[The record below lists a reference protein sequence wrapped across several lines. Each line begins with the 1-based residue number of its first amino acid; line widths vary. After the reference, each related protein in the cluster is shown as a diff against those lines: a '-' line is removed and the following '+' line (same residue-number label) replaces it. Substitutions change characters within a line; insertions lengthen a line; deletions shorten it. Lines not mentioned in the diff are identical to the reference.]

1 MHFIV
6 RIEFSRIDFVK
17 NVYFLLVDL
26 FWTAPELLPESG
38 SRKNRFK
45 KTQTGDVYSY
55 GIILWEILTRD
66 EPYQDH
72 LEPKGTETEFRRT
85 ALFLHSLYV
94 PRTYYEKMQ

>member
-1 MHFIV
+1 MYI
-6 RIEFSRIDFVK
+6 FS
-17 NVYFLLVDL
+17 LDL

-38 SRKNRFK
+38 SGKNRFK

-72 LEPKGTETEFRRT
+72 LEPKGTETEFRRI
-85 ALFLHSLYV
+85 ALFLHTLYV
-94 PRTYYEKMQ
+94 LCPKNVQQKMH

>member
-1 MHFIV
+1 M
-6 RIEFSRIDFVK
+6 RIDFNWVGFVK
-17 NVYFLLVDL
+17 NVYFLLLDL

-38 SRKNRFK
+38 GGKNRFK

-72 LEPKGTETEFRRT
+72 LEPKGTETEFRRI
-85 ALFLHSLYV
+85 ALFLHTLYV
-94 PRTYYEKMQ
+94 LCPKNVQQKMH